1 MSKRGAKLG
10 DAKVVDKL
18 ICNNCSGAPKT
29 DLRCTGCGN
38 SRPLDHFSTTQ
49 RNDPDTAMCRKCISE
64 IENVLPGQQEH
75 EEEDSDEE
83 YMMVS
88 TYQLHDPKDV
98 AYDTRAWAAV
108 SFPLI
113 HPAVGGVSLAPS
125 NGFEPVPS
133 TTRGSHLTT
142 NTAPSGTSTTGRST
156 WSTASTVTTH
166 SHRIK
171 ASGWIDVPKVSMFY
185 FSFLAVMADSD
196 KGPRIVPVP
205 DLDDDYVVEEDD
217 EEDYQM
223 WVGALLEHQ
232 DRCYCRAGKKG

>member
-1 MSKRGAKLG
+1 MTNRGARLG

-64 IENVLPGQQEH
+64 IENVMPGQQEH
-75 EEEDSDEE
+75 EGDGSDEE
-83 YMMVS
+83 YMAVS
-88 TYQLHDPKDV
+88 TYQLHIPKDIT
-98 AYDTRAWAAV
+98 YDIQ
-108 SFPLI
+108 SMGGSIIPS
-113 HPAVGGVSLAPS
+113 HSSSSGGVSLAPS

-142 NTAPSGTSTTGRST
+142 NTAPSGTSTTDRST
-156 WSTASTVTTH
+156 WSTASTVTTP

-171 ASGWIDVPKVSMFY
+171 ASGWIDIPKVSMFY
-185 FSFLAVMADSD
+185 FSFFAVMADSD
-196 KGPRIVPVP
+196 KGPRFVPVP
-205 DLDDDYVVEEDD
+205 DLDDEYVVEEEDD

-223 WVGALLEHQ
+223 
-232 DRCYCRAGKKG
+232 